1 MITVL
6 ALALIIGII
15 SAIYWGIWH
24 GTRTKLSSED
34 KKIEYLESQYNF
46 LKGLE
51 FDSKIDINNFETEK
65 IIDVF
70 KKSGFKKGKV
80 EEISASI
87 PYNDKSPWKVYATV
101 KSGTWPFNDK
111 QEDVLI
117 FSIYDSDL
125 SKLV

>member
-6 ALALIIGII
+6 ALALIVAII

-34 KKIEYLESQYNF
+34 EKIEYLESQYNF

-65 IIDVF
+65 IVMF
-70 KKSGFKKGKV
+70 
-80 EEISASI
+80 
-87 PYNDKSPWKVYATV
+87 
-101 KSGTWPFNDK
+101 
-111 QEDVLI
+111 
-117 FSIYDSDL
+117 
-125 SKLV
+125 